1 MAREIALN
9 IIYHKALSYDMITFC
24 KKCYIRMSL
33 PIVATILFG
42 IPLNLLLKDDGWMMF
57 VIKGVIIVLAY
68 LVFVYL
74 LGFGKDE
81 KRSILNTV
89 KAKIKR

>member
-1 MAREIALN
+1 
-9 IIYHKALSYDMITFC
+9 
-24 KKCYIRMSL
+24 MSL